1 MTQRTEGPGWLAGG
15 GRMAQDIRAIDWS
28 QTPLGPIE
36 SWPQSLRT
44 TVSLCL
50 ASNFPI
56 SIAWGPQHT
65 QIYNDGYWPICGAK
79 HPRSMGQDFRE
90 CWASAW
96 PAVGPAFE
104 RALAGETSFL
114 ENQRMFLDRN
124 GYLEETFFTFSFSPI
139 QDESGGVG
147 GLFHP
152 VTETTEKMLSERRV
166 RVLRDVV
173 ARAGKAH
180 TVDEVCA
187 LTLKTLADH
196 ELDLPFVLLYLLE
209 EGGTRA
215 HLAQSTGLSPGGP
228 ASPTEVELGQDTSQ
242 GWPLAQ
248 AVESGRAVLVK
259 DVSERFG
266 PVRCGPYDE
275 PMKSALVLPLS
286 ISGLARPAGVLVAG
300 VSTRLPLDDV
310 YRVFYEM
317 LAGAISA
324 ALSNAHAYQEER
336 KRAEELAE
344 LDRAKTAFFSNI
356 SHEFRTPL
364 TLMLGPLE
372 DLLASRGLGEAER
385 QELAVVHR
393 NAGRL
398 LRLVNTLLDFSRLEA
413 NRLEASYEP
422 TDLASLTRELAST
435 FRSSVER
442 AGLTFTVDC
451 PPLGQPVYVDQEMW
465 EKIVLNLLS
474 NAFKYTL
481 HGDIRVRLRE
491 SEGHA
496 VLEVADTGTGIPAEE
511 LPRLFARFHRV
522 KGAQG
527 RTHEGTGIGLAL
539 VEELT
544 KLHGG
549 EVRVTST
556 EGVGS
561 TFTVSL
567 PLGKEHLPAERLQ
580 APRELASTGLGANPF
595 VAEAEQWRGTAP
607 GLEQAPLPEGK
618 THAAGTPI
626 GRVLLADDNTDMRE
640 YVQRVLSSAFE
651 VEAVPDGQAALE
663 AVRARPP
670 DLVLTDVMMPRLS
683 GFGLLAA
690 LRGDERTRAIP
701 VVMLSARAGEEAS
714 VEGLDAGADD
724 YLVKPFNARELVAR
738 VRSNLELARMRRKIA
753 HQEAVTEYLREAV
766 QIRDDF
772 LSVASHE
779 LKTPLAAFGLSLELL
794 ERDLAPDSRLRVR
807 DRLLSAGRQV
817 KRLHSLVETLLDVSQ
832 LASGRLVL
840 HLEGLD
846 LTSTVEEVVSR
857 LEAELQRAGISV
869 RLHHNGSIQGHF
881 DRVRLAQVVT
891 NLLQNAARYGQG
903 KAVEVRVENTGGMG
917 CITVVD
923 HGMGIAAEDRAR
935 IFEKF
940 ERAVPARQFGGLGLG
955 LWITRQIVEAH
966 GGRIAVGDTPGG
978 GATFKV
984 ELPLAESP
992 PTA

>member
-28 QTPLGPIE
+28 QTPLGPID

-65 QIYNDGYWPICGAK
+65 QLYNDGYWPICGAK
-79 HPRSMGQDFRE
+79 HPRSMGQDFKE

-124 GYLEETFFTFSFSPI
+124 GYLEEAFFTFSFSPI
-139 QDESGGVG
+139 RDESGGVG

-152 VTETTEKMLSERRV
+152 VTETTAKMLSERRS
-166 RVLRDVV
+166 RVLRDVA
-173 ARAGKAH
+173 ARAGKAQ
-180 TVDEVCA
+180 TVDEACA
-187 LTLKTLADH
+187 LTIKTLADN

-209 EGGTRA
+209 EEGTRA
-215 HLAQSTGLSPGGP
+215 RLAQSTGLSPAGP
-228 ASPTEVELGQDTSQ
+228 ASPTEVDLSQQTSQ
-242 GWPLAQ
+242 GWPLAHV
-248 AVESGRAVLVK
+248 VESGRAVHVK

-266 PVRCGPYDE
+266 PVRCGPYEE
-275 PMKSALVLPLS
+275 PLKSALVLPLTLP
-286 ISGLARPAGVLVAG
+286 GLARPTGVLVAG

-317 LAGAISA
+317 LAGAISV
-324 ALSNAHAYQEER
+324 ALKNAHAYQEER
-336 KRAEELAE
+336 KRAEELTE
-344 LDRAKTAFFSNI
+344 LDRAKTAFFSNV

-372 DLLASRGLGEAER
+372 DLLASRGLGEAEH
-385 QELAVVHR
+385 QEVAVVHR

-413 NRLEASYEP
+413 DRADASFEP
-422 TDLASLTRELAST
+422 TDLAVLTRDLAST

-442 AGLTFTVDC
+442 AGLTFTVEC
-451 PPLGQPVYVDQEMW
+451 PPLGQPVYVDREMW

-474 NAFKYTL
+474 NAFKFTL
-481 HGDIRVRLRE
+481 RGGITLRLRE

-496 VLEVADTGTGIPAEE
+496 VLEVTDTGTGIPAEE

-522 KGAQG
+522 KGSQG

-539 VEELT
+539 VQELT
-544 KLHGG
+544 KLHRG

-556 EGVGS
+556 EGQG
-561 TFTVSL
+561 TAFTVTL
-567 PLGKEHLPAERLQ
+567 PLGKEHLPAERIQ
-580 APRELASTGLGANPF
+580 APRALASTRLGGNPF
-595 VAEAEQWRGTAP
+595 VAEAELWRATPP
-607 GLEQAPLPEGK
+607 GAEGAEPLVGE
-618 THAAGTPI
+618 TRAAGTPM

-640 YVQRVLSSAFE
+640 YVTRVLSSTFE

-663 AVRARPP
+663 AARARPP
-670 DLVLTDVMMPRLS
+670 DLVLTDVMMPRLN

-690 LRGDERTRAIP
+690 LRKEERTRAIP

-714 VEGLDAGADD
+714 IEGLEAGADD

-738 VRSNLELARMRRKIA
+738 VRSNLELARMRREIA
-753 HQEAVTEYLREAV
+753 RQEALTGHLREAV
-766 QIRDDF
+766 QLRDDF

-794 ERDLAPDSRLRVR
+794 ERDLPAESRLRVR

-832 LASGRLVL
+832 LSSGRLVL
-840 HLEGLD
+840 HLEGID
-846 LTSTVEEVVSR
+846 LSSVVAEIVSR
-857 LEAELQRAGISV
+857 LEAELQRAGVSV
-869 RLHHNGSIQGHF
+869 RMELGGSIRGQF
-881 DRVRLAQVVT
+881 DRVRIAQVVT

-903 KAVEVRVENTGGMG
+903 RPVDVRVENAGGVG

-923 HGMGIAAEDRAR
+923 HGMGIATEDRAR

-966 GGRIAVGDTPGG
+966 GGRITVGETPGG

-984 ELPLAESP
+984 ELPLAQ
-992 PTA
+992 